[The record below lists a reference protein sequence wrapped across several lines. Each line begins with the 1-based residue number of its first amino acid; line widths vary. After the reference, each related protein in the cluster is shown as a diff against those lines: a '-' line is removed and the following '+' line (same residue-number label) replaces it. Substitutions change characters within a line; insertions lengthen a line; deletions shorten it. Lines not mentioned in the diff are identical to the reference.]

1 MKYLILVGDGM
12 GDRPLAELGGKTVLE
27 AAITPHMDRLA
38 QEGLLGLA
46 QTVPA
51 DKEPG
56 SDVANMS
63 LMGFDPATY
72 HTGRSP
78 IEAAAM
84 GVELAD
90 GEIAFRCNLVTLAHG
105 GGATV
110 MNNYA
115 AGHITTPEAAQLIA
129 ALDETLG
136 GAGLRFHPGVSYR
149 HLLVWREG
157 PLTAATVPPHD
168 RSGQAVDDVLAT
180 HGELGRITHLTR
192 ASWPVLAQHPVNLA
206 RRAAGRPEANSIW
219 LWGQGTRPA
228 FTTLQERFGLNGVAI
243 SAVDLVKGL
252 GKLAGL
258 RVVDVPGATGFL
270 DTNYAGKVAAALA
283 GLQQGNLA
291 YVHVEAPD
299 EAGHGGVLSEKLKA
313 VEDFD
318 AQVVGPLLEGLS
330 GLGEHRVL
338 LATDHYTPLAVMT
351 HTREPVP
358 FVIWD
363 SRRRQAGGQ
372 AYNEAAA
379 AGRPVRPAHELLG
392 VLVED

>member
-12 GDRPLAELGGKTVLE
+12 GDRPLAELGGRTVLQ
-27 AAITPHMDRLA
+27 AARTPHMDRLA
-38 QEGLLGLA
+38 QEGHLGLA
-46 QTVPA
+46 QTVPE

-56 SDVANMS
+56 SDVANMC
-63 LMGFDPATY
+63 LMGFDPALY

-84 GVELAD
+84 GVEL
-90 GEIAFRCNLVTLAHG
+90 GPGQIAFRCNLVTLGHG
-105 GGATV
+105 AKATL
-110 MNNYA
+110 MDNYA
-115 AGHITTPEAAQLIA
+115 SGHITTPEAAQIIQTLDA
-129 ALDETLG
+129 ALG
-136 GAGLRFHPGVSYR
+136 GEGLRFHPGVSYR
-149 HLLVWREG
+149 HLLVWNDG

-168 RSGQAVDDVLAT
+168 RSGQAVDDVLAE
-180 HGELGRITHLTR
+180 HGELGRVTALTR

-219 LWGQGTRPA
+219 LWGQGTRPDFPSLA
-228 FTTLQERFGLNGVAI
+228 ERFGLHGVVI
-243 SAVDLVKGL
+243 SAVDLLKGL

-258 RVVDVPGATGFL
+258 KVVEVPGATGFL

-299 EAGHGGVLSEKLKA
+299 EAGHSGVLKDKIKA

-318 AQVVGPLLEGLS
+318 AQVVGPLLGGLA

-338 LATDHYTPLAVMT
+338 LATDHYTPISVMT

-358 FVIWD
+358 YVIWD
-363 SRRRQAGGQ
+363 SRRQQAGGQ
-372 AYNEAAA
+372 GYNEAAA
-379 AGRPVRPAHELLG
+379 AGRPVRPAFDLIG
-392 VLVED
+392 QLVEG